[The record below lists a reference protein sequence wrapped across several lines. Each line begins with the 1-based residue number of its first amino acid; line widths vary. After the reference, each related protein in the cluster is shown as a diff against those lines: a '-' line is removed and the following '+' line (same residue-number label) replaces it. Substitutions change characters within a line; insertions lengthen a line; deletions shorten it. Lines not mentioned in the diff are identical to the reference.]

1 MLTNPITGKIIKQ
14 ATSNKFLLEVVNN
27 WFPNKHIPNGSMVFK
42 KKLIFNSN
50 FLIDD
55 IKLTRDTYYNDY
67 RTSTPIRPTLPR
79 K

>member
-27 WFPNKHIPNGSMVFK
+27 WFPNKYIPTTKVLKQKSSSSRYDNEGRCIKVNK
-42 KKLIFNSN
+42 K
-50 FLIDD
+50 
-55 IKLTRDTYYNDY
+55 
-67 RTSTPIRPTLPR
+67 TL